1 MPHLL
6 LSILAELTAA
16 ALTVGFCVFG
26 LCHGWAWDGEVR
38 RAALRLH
45 MRGLAVAA
53 PLVLAIAGF
62 DLPNAAII
70 GGYVLALA
78 VVVCVL
84 DSVAPWGRYPSGVI
98 ERVQAWLSDA
108 TPTTRLTEEER

>member
-1 MPHLL
+1 MTHLL
-6 LSILAELTAA
+6 LSVMVELTAA
-16 ALTVGFCVFG
+16 ALTVGVCVFG
-26 LCHGWAWDGEVR
+26 VCRGWAWDGEVR
-38 RAALRLH
+38 RAVLRLH
-45 MRGLAVAA
+45 MRGLVVAV
-53 PLVLAIAGF
+53 PLVLIIAGL
-62 DLPNAAII
+62 DLFNVAII

-78 VVVCVL
+78 AVVCVL